1 MGNIFFYRKVF
12 FAQVLGFFLEQKIDD
27 FVDLPFINN

>member
-1 MGNIFFYRKVF
+1 MENMFFYRKVSF
-12 FAQVLGFFLEQKIDD
+12 KQVLGFILEQKIDD

>member
-1 MGNIFFYRKVF
+1 MENMFTYRKVSF
-12 FAQVLGFFLEQKIDD
+12 TQVLGFFLEQKIDD